1 VGQRRSFLPRPRVP
15 GKADPDE
22 QAQET
27 PHDPAVQ
34 RKADEMIAKL
44 REYHRLGQECNLL
57 PTRRERR
64 EFADQQ
70 AISQTT
76 IRKVRA
82 FAREYTAKELDELCR
97 LRKPDG
103 MPFHFGYIP
112 YFLCVHRKT
121 ERQRIQRKAAE
132 AGWTAPEVH
141 AAIQQTHGGRRG
153 GGGRPMKQPAT
164 AEAGLARITA
174 DGRLWVR
181 RCELVL
187 MAFRSRKLDH
197 ELRNSAEE
205 TVLALRAVGKTAQSM
220 VKELETML
228 GPRSG
233 R

>member
-1 VGQRRSFLPRPRVP
+1 MSKPQKRP
-15 GKADPDE
+15 
-22 QAQET
+22 QT

-57 PTRRERR
+57 PTRKERR

-76 IRKVRA
+76 IRKLRS

-103 MPFHFGYIP
+103 MPFHSGYIP

-141 AAIQQTHGGRRG
+141 VAIQQIRGGRRG
-153 GGGRPMKQPAT
+153 GGGRPMKKPAT

-187 MAFRSRKLDH
+187 AALKTGKPGGDLRS
-197 ELRNSAEE
+197 SAEE
-205 TVLALRAVGKTAQSM
+205 AVLALRAVEKTARSM
-220 VKELETML
+220 AKELGTML
-228 GPRSG
+228 GPRSREEPYAAG
-233 R
+233 PK

>member
-1 VGQRRSFLPRPRVP
+1 MSKPRKRP
-15 GKADPDE
+15 
-22 QAQET
+22 QT

-44 REYHRLGQECNLL
+44 REYHRLGLECNLL
-57 PTRRERR
+57 PTRKERR

-82 FAREYTAKELDELCR
+82 FAREYTSPELDELCR

-112 YFLCVHRKT
+112 YFLCCHGKK
-121 ERQRIQRKAAE
+121 ERQKLQRQAAE
-132 AGWTAPEVH
+132 NGWTAPEVH
-141 AAIQQTHGGRRG
+141 AAIRQMRGGRQG
-153 GGGRPMKQPAT
+153 GGGRPMKKPAT
-164 AEAGLARITA
+164 AEAGLTRITA

-187 MAFRSRKLDH
+187 ATLKTVKPDGD
-197 ELRNSAEE
+197 LRGSAEE
-205 TVLALRAVGKTAQSM
+205 AVLALRAVEKTARTM
-220 VKELETML
+220 ARELETMPGL
-228 GPRSG
+228 RPG
-233 R
+233 RKQ

>member
-1 VGQRRSFLPRPRVP
+1 MSKPRKRP
-15 GKADPDE
+15 
-22 QAQET
+22 QT

-34 RKADEMIAKL
+34 RKADEMISRL

-57 PTRRERR
+57 ATRKERR

-70 AISQTT
+70 AISHTT

-82 FAREYTAKELDELCR
+82 FAREYTSRELDELCR

-112 YFLCVHRKT
+112 YFLCVHAK
-121 ERQRIQRKAAE
+121 RQRQNLQRQAAKN
-132 AGWTAPEVH
+132 GWTAPEVH
-141 AAIQQTHGGRRG
+141 TAIRQMRGGRRG

-174 DGRLWVR
+174 DGHLWMR

-187 MAFRSRKLDH
+187 AALKTAKPDGDLRS
-197 ELRNSAEE
+197 SAEDA
-205 TVLALRAVGKTAQSM
+205 VLALRAV
-220 VKELETML
+220 VKAARSAAKEMETML
-228 GPRSG
+228 VAETPREWSNLPTST
-233 R
+233 

>member
-1 VGQRRSFLPRPRVP
+1 MSKPRKRP
-15 GKADPDE
+15 
-22 QAQET
+22 QT

-57 PTRRERR
+57 PTRKERR

-76 IRKVRA
+76 IRKVRS

-112 YFLCVHRKT
+112 YFLCAHAKKD
-121 ERQRIQRKAAE
+121 RQKIQRQAAKN
-132 AGWTAPEVH
+132 GWTAPEVH
-141 AAIQQTHGGRRG
+141 VAIQQMHGGRRG
-153 GGGRPMKQPAT
+153 GGGRPMKKPAT

-174 DGRLWVR
+174 DGRLWAR

-187 MAFRSRKLDH
+187 AALKTVKPDGD
-197 ELRNSAEE
+197 LRGSAEE
-205 TVLALRAVGKTAQSM
+205 AVLALRAVEKTARSM
-220 VKELETML
+220 VKELETMPGL
-228 GPRSG
+228 RSG

>member
-1 VGQRRSFLPRPRVP
+1 MSKTQKRP
-15 GKADPDE
+15 
-22 QAQET
+22 QT

-57 PTRRERR
+57 PTRKERR

-112 YFLCVHRKT
+112 YLLCCHGKKD
-121 ERQRIQRKAAE
+121 RQRLQRIAAE
-132 AGWTAPEVH
+132 NGWTAPEVH
-141 AAIQQTHGGRRG
+141 TAIRQMRGGRRG

-174 DGRLWVR
+174 DGHLWMR

-187 MAFRSRKLDH
+187 AALKTAKPDGDLRS
-197 ELRNSAEE
+197 SAEDA
-205 TVLALRAVGKTAQSM
+205 VLALRAVEKAARSM
-220 VKELETML
+220 VKELGTML

-233 R
+233 RK